1 MAEVVDDRL
10 VGNVAN
16 VLHVIIGLGSVG
28 LLLRVSG
35 VDALQNADAT
45 RRYSPRNAQ
54 YRKSLRDKSSFRS
67 ACALLMYSTASPA
80 YPFFCFF
87 PNTSRIRLLSF
98 VDRFVLDRF
107 LFRFSSYAFAYCE
120 WKESSFWRDLGCGIP
135 RNGGNGGRKGG
146 CFGEMKKFRGNL
158 GEFDSLKKE

>member
-1 MAEVVDDRL
+1 MCSTHVQHRL
-10 VGNVAN
+10 SG
-16 VLHVIIGLGSVG
+16 IT
-28 LLLRVSG
+28 LLL
-35 VDALQNADAT
+35 
-45 RRYSPRNAQ
+45 
-54 YRKSLRDKSSFRS
+54 
-67 ACALLMYSTASPA
+67 
-80 YPFFCFF
+80 
-87 PNTSRIRLLSF
+87 LLSKHIKLALAVF
-98 VDRFVLDRF
+98 VDRFTLDRF